1 MKKGLA
7 ALLVQ
12 EEDVEYNRVR
22 VNKWMLGPLQ
32 ARDTAQRW
40 SAASLPMTY
49 SLTAER
55 LTVNQLGAGSN
66 PARSAPKAIPNNKGK
81 Q

>member
-7 ALLVQ
+7 ALLTQ
-12 EEDVEYNRVR
+12 EESVEGNRATVKER
-22 VNKWMLGPLQ
+22 MLGPLQ

-49 SLTAER
+49 SSIGRADGCYPSSCRFE
-55 LTVNQLGAGSN
+55 SC
-66 PARSAPKAIPNNKGK
+66 
-81 Q
+81 